1 MTIIFNKISF
11 LCLESSLNTNNT
23 FSPQTQPPH
32 LINLWLFGSY
42 FYLKCNLSNM
52 SERIIRCQNPD
63 CNNKFK
69 VQYRIQSKPILFC
82 SKLCLNSILIKDKIN
97 RYDDNFDHKDPKE
110 VRRLAKDLIIQT
122 KLMQNELKKLRVIR
136 NTYFTIFK
144 NENLKH
150 EIYKRKWSF
159 E

>member
-1 MTIIFNKISF
+1 
-11 LCLESSLNTNNT
+11 
-23 FSPQTQPPH
+23 
-32 LINLWLFGSY
+32 
-42 FYLKCNLSNM
+42 M
-52 SERIIRCQNPD
+52 SQRIIRCKNPD
-63 CNNKFK
+63 CNNKFQ

-82 SKLCLNSILIKDKIN
+82 SKLCLNSILIKEKMN

-122 KLMQNELKKLRVIR
+122 KRMQNELKILRVIR
-136 NTYFTIFK
+136 NRYFTLFK
-144 NENLKH
+144 NENLPH

>member
-1 MTIIFNKISF
+1 MR
-11 LCLESSLNTNNT
+11 
-23 FSPQTQPPH
+23 
-32 LINLWLFGSY
+32 
-42 FYLKCNLSNM
+42 
-52 SERIIRCQNPD
+52 ERIIRCQNPD

-69 VQYRIQSKPILFC
+69 VQYRIQSRPILFC

-136 NTYFTIFK
+136 NTYFTLFK